1 MPILNDPT
9 IRKDPPVGDMQKD
22 TYDADKDGVVDNSEK
37 LEGKTK
43 NEVQDHVKFSIVIP
57 IDTPEAT
64 GEDKGVFHFAP
75 GVAGTIEEV
84 YLMAKTAPGTD
95 KTLTVDVNKD
105 GTTIFT
111 TQGNRPSISGTD
123 KTGTSGTPDVTA
135 FAKNDLFTI
144 DVDVS
149 TADIAIA
156 DVVVLIRGKQKV
168 A

>member
-1 MPILNDPT
+1 MPILKDPT

-22 TYDADKDGVVDNSEK
+22 TYDADNDGVVDNSEK

-43 NEVQDHVKFSIVIP
+43 EEVQDHVKFSIVIP
-57 IDTPEAT
+57 IDTPET
-64 GEDKGVFHFAP
+64 EGTDKGVFSFAP

-84 YLMAKTAPGTD
+84 YIMAKTAPGTD
-95 KTLTVDVNKD
+95 KTLTVDVNKG

-123 KTGTSGTPDVTA
+123 KTGTSGIPDVTS

-149 TADIAIA
+149 TAETSVA